1 MTDLLT
7 FIEATKGTS
16 LKIEVTSKELLEFAD
31 ALVERA
37 AAKARAEIERQS
49 DVEYIPKKEAIDLLG
64 VCDATLWHWARSGY
78 LAPVMPDSIGHLL
91 NSLNSSKMF
100 HVRNVKST
108 HAHMRVHALAC
119 VRVCVFVHSRIHT

>member
-16 LKIEVTSKELLEFAD
+16 LKIEVTSKDLLEFAD

-64 VCDATLWHWARSGY
+64 VCDATLLLIPRKRKNFLKVLPISCKCY
-78 LAPVMPDSIGHLL
+78 TSVIHL
-91 NSLNSSKMF
+91 
-100 HVRNVKST
+100 
-108 HAHMRVHALAC
+108 
-119 VRVCVFVHSRIHT
+119 